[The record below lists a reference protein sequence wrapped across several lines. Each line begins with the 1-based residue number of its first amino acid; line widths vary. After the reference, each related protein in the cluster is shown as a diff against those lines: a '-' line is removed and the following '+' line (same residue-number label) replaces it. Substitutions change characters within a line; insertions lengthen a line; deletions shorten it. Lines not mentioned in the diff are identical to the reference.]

1 MENSQYRVGFARLD
15 ITPPLGIDI
24 PGGWN
29 KKVGEGV
36 LDPLFVNAV
45 AFGDGEKT
53 AFILSMDMLGIYGSM
68 MQWKDSIAK
77 DMGIDPDSLILCC
90 THSHT
95 TPNVARPEADPLYD
109 QWLYRRLR
117 DAITISRNDLK
128 PLEEL
133 SYAEDIAEGL
143 TFVRRY
149 LMKNGTVVTRPPV
162 ADMDQILRPSD
173 ENDES
178 LRVVRFR
185 RTGGPD
191 IVIVNFQSHPD
202 NIGGYLY
209 SADFP
214 GVMRNELEKL
224 CENTVSIFING
235 AEGQMVTDD
244 CSVTRIPAGPD
255 KARNHGI
262 KLAHF
267 AAKTLKNVKPITDR
281 GLSYGHM
288 AVQLKTKRD
297 PSRVPEAQR
306 IMDLWNAGKKEEIH
320 PIAKQANYL
329 FAESRQLL
337 RLEDN
342 KLNHIDAKVSAIC
355 FCGFALLGI
364 PGEPFNEVGKQIRA
378 NSRFPATCVSCQA
391 NASYGYYP
399 SAKAYDEG
407 GYESYNTPYS
417 KGTAEQLTDAADRL
431 LASL

>member
-1 MENSQYRVGFARLD
+1 MEEKVYSVGFARLD

-36 LDPLFVNAV
+36 LDPLYVNAI

-53 AFILSMDMLGIYGSM
+53 AFILSMDMLGIYGPM

-77 DMGIDPDSLILCC
+77 DMGIEPDSLILCC

-109 QWLYRRLR
+109 KWLYRRLC
-117 DAITISRNDLK
+117 DAITMSKMDLK
-128 PLEEL
+128 PVTEV
-133 SYAEDIAEGL
+133 SYAEDMAVGL
-143 TFVRRY
+143 TFVRRF
-149 LMKNGTVVTRPPV
+149 LMKNGTVITRPP
-162 ADMDQILRPSD
+162 AAEMDQILRPSD

-178 LRVVRFR
+178 LRVIRFR
-185 RTGGPD
+185 RTDGHD

-224 CENTVSIFING
+224 CENTLSVFING
-235 AEGQMVTDD
+235 AEGQMVTDN
-244 CSVTRIPAGPD
+244 CAAPRIPAGPE

-267 AAKTLKNVKPITDR
+267 AAKTLEKAKPITER
-281 GLSYGHM
+281 GLSYGQK
-288 AVQLKTKRD
+288 AVRLKTKRD
-297 PSRVPEAQR
+297 SSRIPEAQR

-337 RLEDN
+337 RLEAN
-342 KLNHIDAKVSAIC
+342 NHDYIDACVSAIC

-378 NSRFPATCVSCQA
+378 NSKFPATCVSCQA

-399 SAKAYDEG
+399 TAKAYDEG

-417 KGTAEQLTDAADRL
+417 KGTAEKLADTADQL

>member
-1 MENSQYRVGFARLD
+1 MENMQYSVGFARLD
-15 ITPPLGIDI
+15 ITPPLGVDI

-36 LDPLFVNAV
+36 LDPLYVNAV
-45 AFGDGEKT
+45 AFGDGERT
-53 AFILSMDMLGIYGSM
+53 AFILSMDMLGIYGPM

-77 DMGIDPDSLILCC
+77 DMDIDPDSLILCC

-109 QWLYRRLR
+109 QWLYRRLCN
-117 DAITISRNDLK
+117 AITMSRNDLK

-133 SYAEDIAEGL
+133 AFAEDQAVGL
-143 TFVRRY
+143 SFVRRF
-149 LMKNGTVVTRPPV
+149 LMKNGTVVTRPP
-162 ADMDQILRPSD
+162 ASDMDQILRPAD

-191 IVIVNFQSHPD
+191 IVIVNFQAHPD

-224 CENTVSIFING
+224 CENTLSIFING

-244 CSVTRIPAGPD
+244 CAAKRIPACPE
-255 KARNHGI
+255 KARNHGT

-267 AAKTLKNVKPITDR
+267 AAKTLKNAKPITER
-281 GLSYGHM
+281 SLCYGHK
-288 AVQLKTKRD
+288 AVRLKTKRD
-297 PSRVPEAQR
+297 SSRVPEAQR
-306 IMDLWNAGKKEEIH
+306 IMDLWNANRKEEIH

-337 RLEDN
+337 RLEANNNDY
-342 KLNHIDAKVSAIC
+342 IDATISAIS

-378 NSRFPATCVSCQA
+378 NSKFPATCVSCQA

-399 SAKAYDEG
+399 TAKAYDEG

-417 KGTAEQLTDAADRL
+417 KGTAEQLADAADQL